1 MSSSNVDET
10 SEQTCGRETKPTPR
24 GKCRKDK
31 SRDSSANMEERVAK
45 VELAMA
51 DT

>member
-10 SEQTCGRETKPTPR
+10 SEQTCGRETKPTSR

-31 SRDSSANMEERVAK
+31 SCDSSANMEARVAK